1 MPTNA
6 IIPMLLGDTMEI
18 EMKYSVS
25 DKETADAI
33 WEDAEL
39 LELSDMTTAESVV
52 MKAIY
57 FDTADGDLR
66 SNNVAVRVRS
76 EGDINFATLKWGGK
90 KSEGGLHQ
98 REEINIPVSSEMSFI
113 NLDPSIFAES
123 PDGAMLLDLI
133 KGKPL
138 ENLLE
143 MRFLRRRKRLTYE
156 SSVMEL
162 ALDSGSIITDK
173 GDVPIM
179 EMEIELF
186 AGSENAIKKLGDKL
200 AEKYKLA
207 PKDSSKFKD
216 GMRKLQG

>member
-1 MPTNA
+1 
-6 IIPMLLGDTMEI
+6 
-18 EMKYSVS
+18 
-25 DKETADAI
+25 
-33 WEDAEL
+33 
-39 LELSDMTTAESVV
+39 
-52 MKAIY
+52 
-57 FDTADGDLR
+57 
-66 SNNVAVRVRS
+66 
-76 EGDINFATLKWGGK
+76 
-90 KSEGGLHQ
+90 
-98 REEINIPVSSEMSFI
+98 MSFI
-113 NLDPSIFAES
+113 DLDPSIFAES

-143 MRFLRRRKRLTYE
+143 MRFLRRRKRLTYDN
-156 SSVMEL
+156 SVMEL

-200 AEKYKLA
+200 AEKYKLT

-216 GMRKLQG
+216 GMRKLKG